1 MIGDL
6 AGFAAASVLRGID
19 FVQIPTTLLAQ
30 VDSSVGGKTGLNTPR
45 GKNLVGAFHQ
55 PRLVLADTT
64 ILQSLPRREL
74 LAGYAEVVKYGL
86 IRDFDFFLWLEN
98 NAEGLLNGDAKA
110 LARAVYDSC
119 QTKAAIVAEDERE
132 GGTRALLNLGH
143 TFGHALE
150 AEAGYDGTLLH
161 GEAVAIG
168 MVMALDFS
176 AGRGQIS
183 QGDADRVRA
192 HLDRLGLPTT
202 PRFLS
207 EKLARSL
214 DPARVKA
221 QMLRDKKTTNGQI
234 ALVLLT
240 ALGAAYLERAV
251 DQTELTAFLQK
262 VCG

>member
-55 PRLVLADTT
+55 PRLVLADTAV
-64 ILQSLPRREL
+64 LQSLPRREL

-86 IRDFDFFLWLEN
+86 IRDFDFFLWLEQ
-98 NAEGLLNGDAKA
+98 NAESLLNGDAKA
-110 LARAVYDSC
+110 LARAVHDSC

-150 AEAGYDGTLLH
+150 AEAGYNGTLLH

-168 MVMALDFS
+168 LVMALDFS

-183 QGDADRVRA
+183 HDDANRVRA

-202 PRFLS
+202 PRFLA
-207 EKLARSL
+207 ERLARSL

-221 QMLRDKKTTNGQI
+221 QMLRDKKTTDGQI

-251 DQTELTAFLQK
+251 DHAELTAFLHK